1 MAEKRKRGQNFTI
14 EDKNKLIQL
23 LLPHKEIILNK
34 KTDGATNEL
43 KNSAWIEITKSFNSS
58 SDPLSYRTK
67 KSLMKVWE
75 KLKFESKNYSA
86 QTEDTQT
93 GRPLTLQIDP
103 VMEQVCSFLGQEYT
117 GMSVAPNCDADTG
130 SETEKTQREEISVW
144 IQPQIYEC
152 DIIDDNSAEEPKAD
166 DIQELQKS
174 PVNKTPVWPRR
185 RSRMSSNNERNEAT
199 SVSYSIQNVIKRKET
214 AADLR
219 EQILREELEYKRK
232 LYRLQLQAAAKEV
245 EIKTAILDQIKGGG
259 FSLNS
264 LIGI

>member
-130 SETEKTQREEISVW
+130 SETEK
-144 IQPQIYEC
+144 
-152 DIIDDNSAEEPKAD
+152 